1 MCIRYEVGAFISAK
15 TKCFSPR
22 CEVHVGEA
30 IGVLYALN
38 WMHELNLGPVDF
50 ALDSKRVVD
59 SFFSSRPGHTE
70 FGDFV
75 KNCKS
80 CFSNFYNDLSV
91 EFIRRQ
97 VNEVAH
103 SLAEVAL
110 FSYGSQVLVDIP
122 YCIEHV
128 FLNKML

>member
-1 MCIRYEVGAFISAK
+1 
-15 TKCFSPR
+15 
-22 CEVHVGEA
+22 VHVGEA
-30 IGVLYALN
+30 IGLLYALN
-38 WMHELNLGPVDF
+38 WMHALRLGPVDF
-50 ALDSKRVVD
+50 ELDSKRVVD
-59 SFFSSRPGHTE
+59 GFFSSRLGHTE

-75 KNCKS
+75 KHCKS

-97 VNEVAH
+97 ANEVAH

-110 FSYGSQVLVDIP
+110 FSVGSQVLVDIP